1 MYRHDSAIW
10 YFSLWTDKLFSYLRI
25 TESAASVT
33 LNITQFAYEVMEKT
47 MNREKGM
54 KIKARFVT
62 SPEEDEE
69 MTTTSA
75 RGMLHGLHDCES
87 HVFPLSEGGLCSCY
101 L

>member
-1 MYRHDSAIW
+1 
-10 YFSLWTDKLFSYLRI
+10 
-25 TESAASVT
+25 
-33 LNITQFAYEVMEKT
+33 